1 MPNNQLAII
10 IAIFFILFFV
20 LSKKIFNNNDKPI
33 TPLYPEN
40 KIDSITCIFHIFK
53 KTNITNQQFFRNNK
67 EIFYNFLKE
76 VQSINYVYNKYCNE
90 CKIVKQQ
97 KKNFNLDNNFTQVQK
112 NINELMD
119 ERSIKEIFKQKYII
133 SSSDGFN
140 GDIFNDLFLFNS
152 AYYNNFDYGFLEK
165 YKNLIILIT
174 DIITKE
180 NIKNINNIIYN
191 KIAEL
196 LLQECINEKRN
207 SEFKEKIINLGNVI
221 KEKTS
226 VSGGS
231 KLSNKKIYKLLNNII
246 L

>member
-1 MPNNQLAII
+1 M
-10 IAIFFILFFV
+10 
-20 LSKKIFNNNDKPI
+20 
-33 TPLYPEN
+33 
-40 KIDSITCIFHIFK
+40 
-53 KTNITNQQFFRNNK
+53 
-67 EIFYNFLKE
+67 
-76 VQSINYVYNKYCNE
+76 
-90 CKIVKQQ
+90 
-97 KKNFNLDNNFTQVQK
+97 DNNFTQVQK

-133 SSSDGFN
+133 SSSNKFN
-140 GDIFNDLFLFNS
+140 ENIFNDLFLFNS

-165 YKNLIILIT
+165 YKYLIILIT
-174 DIITKE
+174 DIIKEE
-180 NIKNINNIIYN
+180 NINNINNIIYN

-196 LLQECINEKRN
+196 LLQECINETRN
-207 SEFKEKIINLGNVI
+207 SEFKEQIINLGNVI